1 MFDFPIDKR
10 MFVLYNLIIE
20 QLFFRIFVR
29 SVEYLYTILFC
40 RLHTADVEFHSRQNS
55 MTVPVMP
62 I

>member
-40 RLHTADVEFHSRQNS
+40 RLYTADVEFHSRQNS